1 MIARPVYTKQRGGGG
16 MTLPE
21 IMIALAILGVV
32 LSVCYGSSVAL
43 QRGFASTAY
52 WTDARI
58 NQLRV
63 LDSLAADL
71 RNATAKSF
79 TISAD
84 GLTNTLPLTLT
95 IPMRYQPNPSS
106 STPPP
111 SPTPTPTPT
120 AYETTGPLAGDPAR
134 SALRIEPGIY
144 PTTGSIQYRDSSGQ
158 QVAIAVTYRYGGSG
172 TKRTIVRQIDWP
184 YTAPVTSTLALSP
197 PLSAA
202 ANTASREVG
211 SFTNYSSASL
221 ADPNNILKVTFT
233 NKDMQLISSSDTAVV
248 VRIEASPDS
257 LHLENKSVLN
267 DTVFLREATFK

>member
-1 MIARPVYTKQRGGGG
+1 
-16 MTLPE
+16 MTLAE
-21 IMIALAILGVV
+21 IMVALAILGIV

-43 QRGFASTAY
+43 QRGFASTTS
-52 WTDARI
+52 WIDART

-71 RNATAKSF
+71 RNSTAKSF

-95 IPMRYQPNPSS
+95 IPMRYQPNPN
-106 STPPP
+106 P
-111 SPTPTPTPT
+111 

-134 SALRIEPGIY
+134 YALRIEPGIY

-197 PLSAA
+197 PLPAT

-211 SFTNYSSASL
+211 TFTNYSSASL
-221 ADPNNILKVTFT
+221 SDPNNISKVTFT
-233 NKDMQLISSSDTAVV
+233 NQNMQLISSSDTAVV

-257 LHLENKSVLN
+257 LHPENKSVLN

>member
-1 MIARPVYTKQRGGGG
+1 MIARPAYNKQRGGGG
-16 MTLPE
+16 MTLAE
-21 IMIALAILGVV
+21 IMVALAILGIV

-43 QRGFASTAY
+43 QRGFASTTS
-52 WTDARI
+52 WIDART

-95 IPMRYQPNPSS
+95 IPMRYS
-106 STPPP
+106 
-111 SPTPTPTPT
+111 

-134 SALRIEPGIY
+134 SATVVNPGVN
-144 PTTGSIQYRDSSGQ
+144 TTTKSGMQYSDTVR
-158 QVAIAVTYRYGGSG
+158 VTYRYGGSG
-172 TKRTIVRQIDWP
+172 TKRTIVRHQID
-184 YTAPVTSTLALSP
+184 
-197 PLSAA
+197 
-202 ANTASREVG
+202 NDASREVS

-221 ADPNNILKVTFT
+221 SDPDNILKVTFT
-233 NKDMQLISSSDTAVV
+233 NKDMQLINSSDTAVV

-257 LHLENKSVLN
+257 RHPENKSVLN

>member
-1 MIARPVYTKQRGGGG
+1 MIARPVSYKQRAAAG

-21 IMIALAILGVV
+21 IMIALAILGIV

-43 QRGFASTAY
+43 QRGFASTTSWA
-52 WTDARI
+52 DART

-63 LDSLAADL
+63 LDSLAVDL

-95 IPMRYQPNPSS
+95 IPMRYP
-106 STPPP
+106 
-111 SPTPTPTPT
+111 
-120 AYETTGPLAGDPAR
+120 AYEVTGPLAGDPAR
-134 SALRIEPGIY
+134 SALRVEPGVY
-144 PTTGSIQYRDSSGQ
+144 ATTGSMQYRDSSGQ
-158 QVAIAVTYRYGGSG
+158 QVAIAVTYRYGASGS
-172 TKRTIVRQIDWP
+172 KRTIVRQIDWP
-184 YTAPVTSTLALSP
+184 YTAAATSTLALSP
-197 PLSAA
+197 PLPAA
-202 ANTASREVG
+202 DNTASREVG

-221 ADPNNILKVTFT
+221 SDPDNILKVTFT
-233 NKDMQLISSSDTAVV
+233 NEDMQLISSSDTAVV

-257 LHLENKSVLN
+257 LHPENKSVLN

>member
-1 MIARPVYTKQRGGGG
+1 MIARPVYNKQRGGGG
-16 MTLPE
+16 MTLAE
-21 IMIALAILGVV
+21 IMVALAILGIV
-32 LSVCYGSSVAL
+32 LSMCYGSSVAL
-43 QRGFASTAY
+43 QRGFASTTS
-52 WTDARI
+52 WIDART

-95 IPMRYQPNPSS
+95 IPMRYS
-106 STPPP
+106 
-111 SPTPTPTPT
+111 

-158 QVAIAVTYRYGGSG
+158 QVAIAVTYRYDGSG

-197 PLSAA
+197 PLPAA

-211 SFTNYSSASL
+211 TFTNYSSASL
-221 ADPNNILKVTFT
+221 SDPNNISKVTFT
-233 NKDMQLISSSDTAVV
+233 NQNMQLISSSDTAVV

-257 LHLENKSVLN
+257 LHPENKSVLN

>member
-1 MIARPVYTKQRGGGG
+1 MITRPAYDKQRGGGG
-16 MTLPE
+16 MTLAE
-21 IMIALAILGVV
+21 IMVALAILGIV

-43 QRGFASTAY
+43 QRGFASTTS
-52 WTDARI
+52 WIDART

-95 IPMRYQPNPSS
+95 IPMRYS
-106 STPPP
+106 
-111 SPTPTPTPT
+111 

-134 SALRIEPGIY
+134 SATVVNPGVN
-144 PTTGSIQYRDSSGQ
+144 TTTRSGMQYSDT
-158 QVAIAVTYRYGGSG
+158 VHVKYYYGGSG
-172 TKRTIVRQIDWP
+172 TKRTIVRLQVD
-184 YTAPVTSTLALSP
+184 
-197 PLSAA
+197 
-202 ANTASREVG
+202 NNASREVS

-221 ADPNNILKVTFT
+221 SDPDNILKVTFT
-233 NKDMQLISSSDTAVV
+233 NKDMQLINSSDTAVV

-257 LHLENKSVLN
+257 RHPENKSVLN